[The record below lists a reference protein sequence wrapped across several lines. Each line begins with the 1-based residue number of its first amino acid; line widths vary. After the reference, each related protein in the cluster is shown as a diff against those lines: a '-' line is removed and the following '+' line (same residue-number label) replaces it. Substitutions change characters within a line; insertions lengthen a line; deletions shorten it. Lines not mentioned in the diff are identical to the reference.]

1 LRGEVGGN
9 NDGVIDIE
17 VLEENWNTV
26 AVFRHCQPGFI
37 TGLHAPVYV
46 GISAL
51 ELQAAC
57 ALLRIVPDADLIA
70 GIKVMSE
77 ETARV
82 YSTRHNQRERSHC
95 HPQTARR

>member
-1 LRGEVGGN
+1 VL
-9 NDGVIDIE
+9 DG
-17 VLEENWNTV
+17 NWNTV
-26 AVFRHCQPGFI
+26 TVFRQCQPGFI

-57 ALLRIVPDADLIA
+57 SLLTISPDADLIA
-70 GIKVMSE
+70 GIKVMAE

-82 YSTRHNQRERSHC
+82 YSSK
-95 HPQTARR
+95 A

>member
-1 LRGEVGGN
+1 MPRLHGETST
-9 NDGVIDIE
+9 DAFLSEGVSEQGSITLIE
-17 VLEENWNTV
+17 VLDDNWDTV
-26 AVFRHCQPGFI
+26 LVFRHCQPSFI
-37 TGLHAPVYV
+37 TGMHAPVYM

-57 ALLRIVPDADLIA
+57 ALLQISPDADLIA

-82 YSTRHNQRERSHC
+82 YSKSK
-95 HPQTARR
+95 P